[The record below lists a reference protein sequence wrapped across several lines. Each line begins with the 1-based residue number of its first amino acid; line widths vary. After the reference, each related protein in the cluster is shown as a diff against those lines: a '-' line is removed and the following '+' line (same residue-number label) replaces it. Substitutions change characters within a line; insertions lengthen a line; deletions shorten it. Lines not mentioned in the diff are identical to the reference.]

1 MNPGYEVV
9 HLVAPSLWSHGFLR
23 KARQHGASRPVFS
36 HCEYD
41 VFSNHSSS
49 HVALFGLRYVWKFS
63 SIIGRKKKDILSIV
77 VLVSFSP
84 PSCHLLISDDVCLV
98 ISKRISQPFQGT
110 HTIHFL
116 LSSLRGGLPEL
127 FFSGASRNDVHGVP
141 GTHRPWEFFHPT
153 DPMDPGSVPM
163 EAGQPHIGPVH
174 RRAGKAT
181 GGRSS
186 ILMVV

>member
-1 MNPGYEVV
+1 MALQGLFFLTVSMMFSPITPVLMLRCLGCGMSGNSVV
-9 HLVAPSLWSHGFLR
+9 SLEGRR
-23 KARQHGASRPVFS
+23 KT
-36 HCEYD
+36 
-41 VFSNHSSS
+41 
-49 HVALFGLRYVWKFS
+49 
-63 SIIGRKKKDILSIV
+63 ILSIV

-141 GTHRPWEFFHPT
+141 GTHRPWEFFDPT